1 MNKIN
6 LSIALLLSA
15 TTSIHA
21 SWYEFFKVLTDML
34 EQTDQKAELVN
45 PKQSTQVKDLDYYL
59 RQFRTDLAGL
69 EQADID
75 AVVALAR
82 TSILSMGSSSIS
94 KEYLDQTLRS
104 ALVEQAYQ
112 SAYTKAKQWGAS
124 EQFALRFAQSTQ
136 GNVIA
141 RLEKAQHVNG
151 LAYVQFFG
159 KELEYTI
166 KKELGAKPTNAQ
178 HYSSHSYTTASTSS
192 SSSSTAQ
199 VSSYYQFPLAE
210 HMNMLH
216 KKLKELQLSDA
227 EVNTLLHR
235 VRTELAQHVVTDK
248 NAIPL
253 TKKALQGWFEQ
264 VVQDHGNALQFEVVD
279 LYKLRQACEQVRR
292 LLTSKEG
299 LDFDSAV
306 FAVAK
311 LRKFTPQEVTETIL
325 DNVDKIRCSICMEYF
340 IEEMKTKGT
349 VHRVTLSCPS
359 KHTICA
365 HDATWSVQSSTCP
378 ECKAPINKAHLQQQ
392 INATYAPSAPR
403 MGL

>member
-1 MNKIN
+1 MNKMN
-6 LSIALLLSA
+6 LTLALLLSGSS
-15 TTSIHA
+15 SIHA
-21 SWYEFFKVLTDML
+21 SWYEFFKALTDML
-34 EQTDQKAELVN
+34 EKTDQKAELVQ
-45 PKQSTQVKDLDYYL
+45 PAHSSQQKDLDYYL
-59 RQFRTDLAGL
+59 RQFRADLAGL

-75 AVVALAR
+75 AIVALAR
-82 TSILSMGSSSIS
+82 TSILSMGSSSIT
-94 KEYLDQTLRS
+94 KEYLDQALRS

-112 SAYTKAKQWGAS
+112 SAYTKAKRLGAS

-141 RLEKAQHVNG
+141 RLEKAQNVNG

-159 KELEYTI
+159 KELEYSI
-166 KKELGAKPTNAQ
+166 KKELNTKPTHAQ
-178 HYSSHSYTTASTSS
+178 QFSSYSYTNTTASSSSHSVSNVST
-192 SSSSTAQ
+192 
-199 VSSYYQFPLAE
+199 YQFPLAE

-216 KKLKELQLSDA
+216 KKLKEIQLTDA
-227 EVNTLLHR
+227 EVNTLLQK
-235 VRTELAQHVVTDK
+235 VRTELSHHVVTDK

-292 LLTSKEG
+292 LLNSKEG

-365 HDATWSVQSSTCP
+365 HDATWSVQSGTCP
-378 ECKAPINKAHLQQQ
+378 ECKAPINKTNLQQQ
-392 INATYAPSAPR
+392 INAAHAPSAPH
-403 MGL
+403 MGY